1 MHACIGEGNGNAL
14 QYPCLENPREGG
26 AWWAA
31 AYGVAQSWTRLKW
44 LSSSSSRAKECLATQ
59 LGRGH
64 RMCIQGHMYT
74 WGCVRLGVCKPWQWL
89 GAEYFLYLTS
99 DKNSS
104 SEKFQKVVFRR
115 PKLKLFGWQVLQI
128 LFNITQAK
136 TRIKRLLQCLIL
148 SKVSNYNG
156 GWPLVCLE
164 PGTKKQLRK
173 ESLLP
178 AYLYSSRVM
187 WLLTPYFFLF

>member
-1 MHACIGEGNGNAL
+1 
-14 QYPCLENPREGG
+14 
-26 AWWAA
+26 
-31 AYGVAQSWTRLKW
+31 
-44 LSSSSSRAKECLATQ
+44 
-59 LGRGH
+59 
-64 RMCIQGHMYT
+64 MYT

-99 DKNSS
+99 DKNSL
-104 SEKFQKVVFRR
+104 SEKFQKAVFRT
-115 PKLKLFGWQVLQI
+115 PKLKLFAWQVLQI

-164 PGTKKQLRK
+164 PGTKKQLRRVSAACLPLFLQGHVASH
-173 ESLLP
+173 SLFLSF
-178 AYLYSSRVM
+178 LTSVSCIYSWGPQSQRLIV
-187 WLLTPYFFLF
+187 LNSNDL